1 MLRRNVQRTTLTAF
15 PISNVEMRSVEA
27 FGIASTDA
35 VRIAA
40 AAGGLRQAT
49 LNHGF
54 GDPKEALNE
63 SLLLKHSLILRYVYL
78 I

>member
-1 MLRRNVQRTTLTAF
+1 MLRRDVQRTALAAF
-15 PISNVEMRSVEA
+15 SISNVEMRSVEV

-35 VRIAA
+35 VRTAA

-54 GDPKEALNE
+54 GGLKEALNE
-63 SLLLKHSLILRYVYL
+63 SLLLKHSLILRYDYL